1 MEMYPA
7 SMPMQVTK
15 SATLPLD
22 SFSITADKKSG
33 TPDFPK
39 YPDIIHILSKMAMTF
54 QSTILKASMSVM
66 TPKKIMKRIPNNAA
80 NTLSIQ
86 PVMTRIMLARK
97 MMVAAHSMYPMIVP
111 PYENLLAPYETVRA
125 GKIPPLLY

>member
-1 MEMYPA
+1 
-7 SMPMQVTK
+7 
-15 SATLPLD
+15 
-22 SFSITADKKSG
+22 
-33 TPDFPK
+33 
-39 YPDIIHILSKMAMTF
+39 MAMTF

-97 MMVAAHSMYPMIVP
+97 IIVAAHSM
-111 PYENLLAPYETVRA
+111 
-125 GKIPPLLY
+125 